1 MTIDVEATEIAIEGT
16 ETGVIDDA
24 HARLETETEA
34 AAVLKKEAPTLTQG
48 VATTETVSARTD
60 TDVTTEED
68 TTENEAEAEAE
79 ETETETGVEVGTA
92 ADATTMTGEVEGATE
107 TEIFLTATDEVAGEA
122 ATVVVE
128 MEEAVRIAGTVTS
141 LRLKCETRERAR
153 AHRRRGGSLRQ
164 I

>member
-68 TTENEAEAEAE
+68 TTENEAEVE